1 MRSRGTT
8 RASSSRSSDDSTK
21 PPPARIARW
30 AWSRGGGPTL
40 SDPPRLARF
49 RGRGSGLPLGGGD
62 GLLQIEHV
70 PVQVRELTEPF
81 APLHLFGRERE
92 LHALAPHAFVVR
104 LDVVRDE
111 RDPRGPGF
119 RLTAHEAQVDPGAR
133 TSRSELDP
141 VAWVL
146 RRPLNRRVGVRI
158 ARADVCDVEAEDIP
172 IPFDRLSRIGNDDR
186 NRVDAEDGHASRDG
200 IGGPRYEPER
210 LRTAGVSAPPPRV
223 RTSSRTTPSPRGR
236 RSGRPAPPPR
246 ARSPPPR
253 PPRSSGRR
261 VRPGTPSR
269 GAPTFGDAP

>member
-1 MRSRGTT
+1 MRPLR
-8 RASSSRSSDDSTK
+8 
-21 PPPARIARW
+21 ARIAVG
-30 AWSRGGGPTL
+30 AGSGGGGRPL
-40 SDPPRLARF
+40 SAPPRLARF
-49 RGRGSGLPLGGGD
+49 GGRGSGLPVGGGD
-62 GLLQIEHV
+62 GLIQTD
-70 PVQVRELTEPF
+70 PFPAQARDLTEPF

-133 TSRSELDP
+133 TSRSELNP

-158 ARADVCDVEAEDIP
+158 ARADVCDVQAEDIP

-200 IGGPRYEPER
+200 IGDSRYEPER

-223 RTSSRTTPSPRGR
+223 RTSSRTTP
-236 RSGRPAPPPR
+236 
-246 ARSPPPR
+246 
-253 PPRSSGRR
+253 
-261 VRPGTPSR
+261 
-269 GAPTFGDAP
+269 